1 MRDVRFTPNN
11 GRWMVQVGS
20 PKSAKSGHL
29 QLKGWSSLWEKLL
42 NARSGDAHAA
52 LSSDRIVGLL
62 CARKQTFSNMVF
74 VCAKCQQQT

>member
-29 QLKGWSSLWEKLL
+29 QLKG
-42 NARSGDAHAA
+42 
-52 LSSDRIVGLL
+52 
-62 CARKQTFSNMVF
+62 
-74 VCAKCQQQT
+74 